1 MSADFHGHLR
11 IACLML
17 MLGGVVGCY
26 SPGKPLPPALGE
38 AMAWAEE
45 GETAF
50 RSGRYTAAQQSY
62 KAALDLHIAANNT
75 SGILRNLVNLAVV
88 QHTAGQNAAAR
99 QSLAALDRHLATRQ
113 KKRLDSET
121 RQLVVEAIWL
131 KTHILID
138 EGRFNEA
145 RQELDLMGT
154 HEKSSRLLNLRARL
168 LLTQKQYA
176 AAESAAH
183 GAWSAAKR
191 EGDILEQGDAARY
204 QARALEQLGRH
215 AEAARWY
222 ETAVPLDQNASRAHL
237 VADDWLGTARAAHV
251 AGHRDQARHFAR
263 LALDAA
269 KRAGD
274 ASRQQQAQKLLR
286 QP

>member
-1 MSADFHGHLR
+1 MSADFHVYLR
-11 IACLML
+11 ISCLML
-17 MLGGVVGCY
+17 TLPGVTACY

-38 AMAWAEE
+38 AMAWTEQAETE
-45 GETAF
+45 F
-50 RSGRYTAAQQSY
+50 RAGRYSAAQQGY

-75 SGILRNLVNLAVV
+75 PGIIRNLVNLAVV

-99 QSLAALDRHLATRQ
+99 QTLAALDRHLSLRG
-113 KKRLDSET
+113 KERLDSET
-121 RQLVVEAIWL
+121 HQLLAEASWL

-138 EGRFNEA
+138 EGRLNEA
-145 RQELDLMGT
+145 RQELDRMSPREG
-154 HEKSSRLLNLRARL
+154 SSRLLNLRARL
-168 LLTQKQYA
+168 LLAQKQFA
-176 AAESAAH
+176 AAESSAR

-191 EGDILEQGDAARY
+191 EGDIMEQGDAARY
-204 QARALEQLGRH
+204 QARALEQLSRH

-222 ETAVPLDQNASRAHL
+222 ETAVPLDQNASRTHL
-237 VADDWLGTARAAHV
+237 VADDWLGAARAAQV
-251 AGHRDQARHFAR
+251 AGNRDQKHHFAR

-274 ASRQQQAQKLLR
+274 AARQQQAQNLLR